1 MATVMV
7 TLLKRTDCAC
17 WKLHIGTGAAEA
29 ALALSSGHCFSVQPL
44 ISFPNAPQN
53 APDEFNA
60 FVLEHTLP
68 LENNW
73 FYLEHTSVERAVAK
87 LVTICCGFQTV
98 HSGTSDNT
106 QHIQSPSTEA
116 TKQSS
121 ETLVE
126 SLPDQGS
133 TYMASTRDHV
143 EFCEGKDADKA
154 ANVRAYLQRAVG
166 SEQAAHIIAGLNT
179 SSTRDRCGH
188 KQGFFVLDGKPIR
201 LLKPAG

>member
-68 LENNW
+68 LENSW
-73 FYLEHTSVERAVAK
+73 FYLEHTSVERAVTK
-87 LVTICCGFQTV
+87 LVTICCGFQTA
-98 HSGTSDNT
+98 HCGTSDNT
-106 QHIQSPSTEA
+106 QRVHPPLATDSTDA
-116 TKQSS
+116 TKHSS

-126 SLPDQGS
+126 SLPEQGS
-133 TYMASTRDHV
+133 TRTVSTRDHV

-154 ANVRAYLQRAVG
+154 ASVRAYLQRALG
-166 SEQAAHIIAGLNT
+166 NEQAAHIIADLKM
-179 SSTRDRCGH
+179 SSTRR
-188 KQGFFVLDGKPIR
+188 PR
-201 LLKPAG
+201 WA